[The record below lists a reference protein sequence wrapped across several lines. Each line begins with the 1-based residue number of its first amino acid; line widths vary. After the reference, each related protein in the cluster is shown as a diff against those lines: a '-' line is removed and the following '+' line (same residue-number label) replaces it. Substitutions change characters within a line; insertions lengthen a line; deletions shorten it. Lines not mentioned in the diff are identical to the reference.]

1 MLRLIVVLAATA
13 ALAAPTAAAAK
24 SPVRHCG
31 NYGDDGDGH
40 VRWTSHKITGAG
52 TYDVDTRRA
61 RCVTGRRVALS
72 SYQTYPGRGKT
83 WRYGSWSCHILKAT
97 DEVQETRC
105 TKRGGYVVHW
115 QSRV

>member
-13 ALAAPTAAAAK
+13 ALAAPAAAAQ
-24 SPVRHCG
+24 SPARHCG
-31 NYGDDGDGH
+31 SYGDDGDGQVH
-40 VRWTSHKITGAG
+40 WTSKRITGAG
-52 TYDVDTRRA
+52 TYNVDARRA
-61 RCVTGRRVALS
+61 RCTTARRVALS
-72 SYQTYPGRGKT
+72 AYQTYPGRGKT
-83 WRYGSWSCHILKAT
+83 WRYGTWSCHILKAT